1 MSSHL
6 LDSTCGHERL
16 PLLVLLR
23 AGLWEREPDDISC
36 FRSPSFSWESLFRL
50 ARQQTV
56 TGLVFNGLQYLPDS
70 LLPPEP
76 MLIRWAAESDA
87 IERRNIHMNKCLDEL
102 YSFFRKRG
110 LNPILQKGQGTARF
124 YERPLLRECGDIDFY
139 FNNVRAWDFAHTY
152 IRRLKINVRR
162 QPDRSLF
169 YSWRGVTVEHHKRLF
184 DVYNPFLQDFLNRL
198 EHENG
203 CQGVRLSP
211 DFDVDVTVPSPFSEL
226 LLLNLHIL
234 KHSLGRGIGLRQ
246 LCDMARACYKLH
258 DVIDSDKM
266 KSVSVRLGLHRW
278 NPLLHAFL
286 VECLGLPV
294 GCLPYSDVAPA
305 ARPLSDIVW
314 RGGNFGQHY
323 GGQDV
328 VGVAGIRRKLATAR
342 SFGRNVRFSLYYAP
356 KDAFWLMGNLLKGQ
370 ILC

>member
-203 CQGVRLSP
+203 CLAPVDAVESEGDGHDVADKGEPGEEGQQAAVAGYVVLVFFDGLALDLAVAFEPFPLAGASEPVGGEAAQPVADRGDRHGNVGIGADGQQSHEEHVRAHGQDGGGQKGPNEES
-211 DFDVDVTVPSPFSEL
+211 DVTVFDQKFHGWQAGGGRRPSV
-226 LLLNLHIL
+226 
-234 KHSLGRGIGLRQ
+234 
-246 LCDMARACYKLH
+246 
-258 DVIDSDKM
+258 DVQ
-266 KSVSVRLGLHRW
+266 R
-278 NPLLHAFL
+278 
-286 VECLGLPV
+286 
-294 GCLPYSDVAPA
+294 
-305 ARPLSDIVW
+305 
-314 RGGNFGQHY
+314 
-323 GGQDV
+323 
-328 VGVAGIRRKLATAR
+328 
-342 SFGRNVRFSLYYAP
+342 
-356 KDAFWLMGNLLKGQ
+356 
-370 ILC
+370 